1 MIVKDYSIFY
11 LPFWYSKQ
19 TRFRTITRFLSW
31 IIIYVIPVSLSFLF
45 VSLEFSYANIF
56 KSFLAILLV
65 YNLYEIGYIYND
77 AETIKKEV
85 SPTLRLDY
93 FQLQYYENNK
103 NNIYCCRFLVAALIT
118 LALSFNDRAWIF
130 LLASWAII
138 PAYALYNTVRSRL
151 NIPLHF
157 ILVTLRYCSPV
168 LLFTGMN
175 DAYIFLFMILLFPL
189 INTLERCTERR
200 FNFDFFKDF
209 FLTNKKNGRYFYYFI
224 LLITGLFC
232 CYIFGDYI
240 FFVFSSYA
248 FYYMTFR
255 FLSAQVNLNE

>member
-1 MIVKDYSIFY
+1 MKGYNIFY

-19 TRFRTITRFLSW
+19 TRFRTITRFFSW
-31 IIIYVIPVSLSFLF
+31 VIIYLIPVSLSFLF
-45 VSLEFSYANIF
+45 VYPEFRYINLF
-56 KSFLAILLV
+56 KSLLAILLV

-77 AETIKKEV
+77 AETIKKEI

-93 FQLQYYENNK
+93 LQLQYYENNK
-103 NNIYCCRFLVAALIT
+103 KNIYCFRFLVALLIT
-118 LALSFNDRAWIF
+118 FALSFNDGSWVF
-130 LLASWAII
+130 LLISWAII
-138 PAYALYNTVRSRL
+138 PTYALYNTVRSRL

-168 LLFTGMN
+168 LLFTGMS
-175 DAYIFLFMILLFPL
+175 DVFIFLFMILLFPL

-200 FNFDFFKDF
+200 FDFDFFNDF
-209 FLTNKKNGRYFYYFI
+209 FLTNKKSGRYLYYFI
-224 LLITGLFC
+224 LLIIGLSC
-232 CYIFGDYI
+232 CYIFGGYI
-240 FFVFSSYA
+240 FYVFSIYA